1 MPSVHPVCY
10 VSGSAPVSC
19 LDFHQPDHSPGQIL
33 AGDVEGRLYAWSLL
47 SWECQQKI
55 RIFPAGGCTFL
66 RCIGDQIILQGRLT
80 KGENSALVLMGL
92 QDREGVSNWTK
103 IWQADKEDYNHDG
116 FCKGSNHGQVL
127 ALPLG
132 TSDIQVCIKDEAQVK
147 KLALLRLDS
156 NVFGNL
162 MSVKV
167 SKIEDQIRILSGSE
181 NGCIH
186 LWDWADALILAK
198 FELAPMIP
206 FALDFDSSSAQG
218 FIGGDQEYVVS
229 FKIQNGNFQKLCQ
242 REIPSKGISHAQIRK
257 SGGKI
262 VVSACWDSTI
272 RVFSWVKP
280 SQLKPLGALKF
291 HSETIEAVQ
300 CARKPVASHGNKI
313 LIAAAS
319 KDKKISFWDI
329 YNE

>member
-162 MSVKV
+162 MSVK
-167 SKIEDQIRILSGSE
+167 
-181 NGCIH
+181 
-186 LWDWADALILAK
+186 
-198 FELAPMIP
+198 
-206 FALDFDSSSAQG
+206 
-218 FIGGDQEYVVS
+218 
-229 FKIQNGNFQKLCQ
+229 KLCQ